1 MNHAEGTEHIPLR
14 LDKKSTST
22 LSGDSNTKVS
32 YNYEASGSH
41 KLLLNALGAN
51 SGGKKKKNK
60 PQVVRRAAQDMHAL
74 THPCSV
80 LTLATDAGSGAG
92 KCALTL
98 GFKT

>member
-51 SGGKKKKNK
+51 SGGGK
-60 PQVVRRAAQDMHAL
+60 PQVVGRAAQDMHAL

>member
-1 MNHAEGTEHIPLR
+1 MWHVNHAEGTEHIPLR

-51 SGGKKKKNK
+51 SGGGASLKLWEELHKTCTLSRTH
-60 PQVVRRAAQDMHAL
+60 VRSSL
-74 THPCSV
+74 
-80 LTLATDAGSGAG
+80 
-92 KCALTL
+92 
-98 GFKT
+98 